1 MAAIAETLVTQPVPQ
16 RRRLSFARVG
26 DVLAHGYI
34 WLWLAVFALPFVATS
49 IYSLR
54 TPTGEWSLSAYQYVL
69 GSFKENLLLSA
80 EVTILTIILN
90 MLIAIPAAYAIV
102 RYPIPGKSFLLSWL
116 SETCRPSSRR
126 RRGPWGRRACK
137 RSGELSCRCWGL
149 ASAPAFCSPS

>member
-102 RYPIPGKSFLLSWL
+102 RYPIPGKSFLLSTLNL
-116 SETCRPSSRR
+116 SLYTPASVMGVSLVIAYAFLLTTDEYPPFR
-126 RRGPWGRRACK
+126 
-137 RSGELSCRCWGL
+137 L
-149 ASAPAFCSPS
+149 AP